1 MGGDSSRVKASS
13 LSTSSFSSSASSS
26 LAHGTATGFVT
37 GGVTAPGLGSTVFG
51 SGNTRSRNFAMY
63 EQGDDDV
70 IVQTEK
76 SESST
81 EWYTYQTSYSHGNIA
96 GDGTVAVSESRRR
109 RGSDAIAWLIAM
121 FFSILSAAYT
131 TYLLYSTNKG
141 FSWFAYHPPLQM
153 ASLACLTYGI
163 LTLQPTNHP
172 KTKAAG
178 LVRHQLAILL
188 TALPLLAVGTWT
200 IYHNKNLGA
209 RPHFVSWHGKLGIAA
224 CAWLCT
230 QTLFGCLSTWFGGA
244 ALGGGMKAKS
254 YWKFHRLSGYLLY
267 PLFVYAAH
275 LGGAWSTYTNAHA
288 SHIMRLVA
296 YSIGPII
303 TVIAVYSRIRVSK
316 MKLF

>member
-81 EWYTYQTSYSHGNIA
+81 EWYTYQTGHSHGNIA

-121 FFSILSAAYT
+121 V
-131 TYLLYSTNKG
+131 G
-141 FSWFAYHPPLQM
+141 FSCYWY
-153 ASLACLTYGI
+153 
-163 LTLQPTNHP
+163 
-172 KTKAAG
+172 
-178 LVRHQLAILL
+178 
-188 TALPLLAVGTWT
+188 
-200 IYHNKNLGA
+200 
-209 RPHFVSWHGKLGIAA
+209 
-224 CAWLCT
+224 
-230 QTLFGCLSTWFGGA
+230 LSTEGQK
-244 ALGGGMKAKS
+244 ALTVNLYLRTPYLDITAVL
-254 YWKFHRLSGYLLY
+254 FHSELVL
-267 PLFVYAAH
+267 
-275 LGGAWSTYTNAHA
+275 A
-288 SHIMRLVA
+288 S
-296 YSIGPII
+296 
-303 TVIAVYSRIRVSK
+303 
-316 MKLF
+316 